1 MVENVARIVSLK
13 CTMVGKGRSRAE
25 AEPSQPPAAMLEA
38 MISRGEAARRRYLDR
53 LAQPRLTGPQ
63 RTRLHH
69 LLLVLDGR
77 LAHLRAEL
85 TEQLARPLLPSPPE
99 ISGRAR
105 RNRAT
110 YRNFL
115 PREG

>member
-1 MVENVARIVSLK
+1 
-13 CTMVGKGRSRAE
+13 MVGKGRSRAE

-38 MISRGEAARRRYLDR
+38 MIARGDAARRRYVDR

-63 RTRLHH
+63 RTRLRH

-85 TEQLARPLLPSPPE
+85 AAQLARPLLAAPPE
-99 ISGRAR
+99 LPGRAR
-105 RNRAT
+105 RNRAS

-115 PREG
+115 PRSD

>member
-1 MVENVARIVSLK
+1 
-13 CTMVGKGRSRAE
+13 
-25 AEPSQPPAAMLEA
+25 MLEA
-38 MISRGEAARRRYLDR
+38 MIVRGEAARRRYLDR

-63 RTRLHH
+63 RTRLRH

-85 TEQLARPLLPSPPE
+85 AAQLAKPLVDSPTELPA
-99 ISGRAR
+99 RAR
-105 RNRAT
+105 RNRAS

-115 PREG
+115 PRGD